1 MRKLKLDLDHLRVES
16 FAAEAA
22 LADAGTVHGHDMKRV
37 TFGLSCQNSNCNSA
51 CVANC
56 TGPYPC

>member
-1 MRKLKLDLDHLRVES
+1 MRKLKLDTDTLRVES
-16 FAAEAA
+16 FATPAA
-22 LADAGTVHGHDMKRV
+22 PADEGTVHGHADKRV

-51 CVANC
+51 CVLNC